1 MSSAIR
7 HRQKMNNAQKKRPI
21 IVESDSDHENSS
33 IQEMIEEEDE
43 EPEVKVMTSQKK
55 NRKRVPV

>member
-1 MSSAIR
+1 
-7 HRQKMNNAQKKRPI
+7 MNNAQKKRPI

-43 EPEVKVMTSQKK
+43 EPEVKAMTSQKK